1 MIELSFILLHFLLFF
16 LVYQIS
22 GKKIMNPAA
31 LFSLVWFTILLLHF
45 IFKLTLL
52 PDLFP
57 LSISTFLIFFVGTIF
72 FCLGSF
78 MQLIFWQHEK
88 ANSLNTK
95 ISILKINLKLRLVL
109 LLIILVG
116 LPFYINAAYRVF
128 LSSNIDNFFVGLR
141 TELAYGDENIG
152 PLMYLVSFS
161 YVVFGIN
168 LYAYFRNRNRSNLII
183 LVANLIIT
191 LTYAVFIT
199 GRGMFLELLL
209 LYMGMAFLLNKSFS
223 FKKITYFFLI
233 FLLLFVIIG
242 IMYGKGGSS
251 EDSFQENIR
260 PAAEITAVYL
270 VSPVNALDWET
281 HHQFQITYNGNNSFR
296 FFIKIGQQLNL
307 VTNAK
312 VEEILQPFVFIPYPT
327 NVYTVYSPY
336 IKDFGKGFAW
346 LMMFIF
352 GFIHSFIY
360 FKALFRKNIRYSL
373 YFSFS
378 LFPLFMSFYQDQYLS
393 LISSWIQII
402 VYTELILFINKM
414 FQYKFRGSRPNRTK
428 TPIIL

>member
-1 MIELSFILLHFLLFF
+1 
-16 LVYQIS
+16 
-22 GKKIMNPAA
+22 MNPAA

-78 MQLIFWQHEK
+78 MQMIFWQHEK

-95 ISILKINLKLRLVL
+95 ISTLKINLKLRLVL

-141 TELAYGDENIG
+141 TELTYGDENIG
-152 PLMYLVSFS
+152 PLMYLISFS
-161 YVVFGIN
+161 FVVFGIN
-168 LYAYFRNRNRSNLII
+168 LYAYLKNRNRSNLII
-183 LVANLIIT
+183 LGTNLIIT
-191 LTYAVFIT
+191 LAYAVFIT

-223 FKKITYFFLI
+223 FKKISYFFLI
-233 FLLLFVIIG
+233 FLMLFVIIG
-242 IMYGKGGSS
+242 IMYGKGGNQ

-270 VSPVNALDWET
+270 VSPVNALDWEI
-281 HHQFQITYNGNNSFR
+281 HHQFQIAYKGNNSFR
-296 FFIKIGQQLNL
+296 FFMKLGQQLNL

-312 VEEILQPFVFIPYPT
+312 VEEILQPFVFIPYST

-360 FKALFRKNIRYSL
+360 FKALSRKNIRYSL

-393 LISSWIQII
+393 LFSSWIQII
-402 VYTELILFINKM
+402 VYTELILFINAMLQNKIGGVRS
-414 FQYKFRGSRPNRTK
+414 KSN
-428 TPIIL
+428 